1 MVPSVT
7 CFRARGRG
15 VKQGLYR
22 YEGKAVANGKNK
34 ERKRRTEKERDILH
48 RGIQE
53 GLPGGSNSVAGRAR
67 VNKRPSAVMA
77 ASATSDAFR
86 WLFSPGCL
94 DVA

>member
-34 ERKRRTEKERDILH
+34 ERKRRMEKERDILY
-48 RGIQE
+48 IE
-53 GLPGGSNSVAGRAR
+53 GSRRACLEAPTRLLAGRASIS
-67 VNKRPSAVMA
+67 VHQP
-77 ASATSDAFR
+77 
-86 WLFSPGCL
+86 
-94 DVA
+94 

>member
-1 MVPSVT
+1 MK
-7 CFRARGRG
+7 GRWPRRRR
-15 VKQGLYR
+15 K
-22 YEGKAVANGKNK
+22 EGEEG
-34 ERKRRTEKERDILH
+34 DIL
-48 RGIQE
+48 RME
-53 GLPGGSNSVAGRAR
+53 GCRRLQSSVAGRAR